1 MNSLLVV
8 NICIVLSHIL
18 ILVNITTAKK
28 AKDALFTRHVL
39 TCLYTPRRVK
49 TCNNIL
55 STYTQCNEYHV
66 RKICIVSFILEYNIR
81 FSFIMCKDNLYATT
95 LLLFYTRGGTR
106 LRDSGSCKYLGG
118 IDPKNKRCHKDKV
131 KFKKLPHECS
141 AYIYDGMNCTSTYQI
156 LPRYSTTDLENIR
169 SLIDLKGDDGEFHD
183 VYTFYVHETIQDFGE
198 AIFIENGEAEAQ
210 GVKKFIG
217 DYPVKG
223 LILGGIDK
231 PIIFEAG
238 DDFHKNFTAY
248 VRTIKTVNPGL
259 EIGFY
264 LSARYLT
271 QVSINGDSSIWY
283 DFVKM
288 NDVLDFYLIEFTT
301 FNECV
306 NELLQGGITPID
318 SLDKG
323 ILTLNK
329 FADAFKNCTIDKEKV
344 YFEFLINPKV
354 MTKIR
359 NTFFLCEISYNEYCE
374 NHKNYDFMW
383 CVDTQDML
391 YEKGKFAK
399 QYSKGFVGSEIDLVD
414 RDNKCKCDN
423 KYITFYMMLRGYNN
437 EDPLTCD
444 AYARPT

>member
-28 AKDALFTRHVL
+28 
-39 TCLYTPRRVK
+39 
-49 TCNNIL
+49 
-55 STYTQCNEYHV
+55 
-66 RKICIVSFILEYNIR
+66 
-81 FSFIMCKDNLYATT
+81 
-95 LLLFYTRGGTR
+95 G

-156 LPRYSTTDLENIR
+156 LPRYSTTDLEIVTGYEPQNVFNADETGLFYRALPDKTFSYKGESCSGGKIAKKR
-169 SLIDLKGDDGEFHD
+169 LTVLLCVSMSGEKLQPLVIGKSVKPRHFKGIDVSKLAVECKANSKALITTHIMTDWLQRFDQQMKTQNRKIEPPEIENEMNGNE
-183 VYTFYVHETIQDFGE
+183 
-198 AIFIENGEAEAQ
+198 FIELMELLPLPRNDDFAAIDSNLSTYCSSDDIAIILDDIRTEL
-210 GVKKFIG
+210 
-217 DYPVKG
+217 YPVESDDEQQADDQLENSEIMTFANYLEALETLIRQKEFYLNKDEEKG
-223 LILGGIDK
+223 
-231 PIIFEAG
+231 FSYAG

-271 QVSINGDSSIWY
+271 QVSINGKSSNWF
-283 DFVKM
+283 DFVKL

-306 NELLQGGITPID
+306 EELLQGGITPID

-354 MTKIR
+354 KVK
-359 NTFFLCEISYNEYCE
+359 FQKLFLFCEISYNE
-374 NHKNYDFMW
+374 
-383 CVDTQDML
+383 V
-391 YEKGKFAK
+391 
-399 QYSKGFVGSEIDLVD
+399 
-414 RDNKCKCDN
+414 
-423 KYITFYMMLRGYNN
+423 
-437 EDPLTCD
+437 
-444 AYARPT
+444 